1 MPANHTKNIA
11 LTSEWEQWIN
21 ELVVNGE
28 YKSASEV
35 MRAGLRTL
43 KHKRDLQKM
52 ELEEIRLRIVNSI
65 SQAEADDF
73 AVGSGEE
80 AIKRAF
86 STAAQDNP

>member
-1 MPANHTKNIA
+1 MPAKHTKSIA
-11 LTSEWEQWIN
+11 LTSEWEQWVN

-52 ELEEIRLRIVNSI
+52 ELEEIRLRIANSI
-65 SQAEADDF
+65 NQAEANNF

-86 STAAQDNP
+86 STAAQDNR